1 MKIVIAGDV
10 CPSQDNVREFVSGNT
25 TGLFNDVA
33 EILKAADLSI
43 FNLESPITNSPEK
56 IEKIGPCF
64 CAPIESAKTISK
76 SGFVVAGLANN
87 HIRDYGNKGVLD
99 TLQYCQEAGMRTVG
113 AGKNIIEA
121 QKGLSVQVGQHMVG
135 ILAFSDQEF
144 SCATEANAGANPF
157 DALDSIDAIRNFK
170 DQCDYLIVLYHSGIE
185 NYQYQTP
192 DLQKRCRK
200 MVDAGANIVVC
211 QHSHCIGTYE
221 AYQGAHIVYGQ
232 GNFLFESK
240 SRRKTWRESVLINL
254 EIEDAKHVACEFIP
268 CVIENG
274 SVIVAKSRRA
284 DEIMIA
290 FRERSL
296 KAASDKFL
304 RQEFAKMVES
314 RQDSYVL
321 ELNFRNPYIV
331 KLLEKLGVGRIML
344 GKHRKKKYLDYLIC
358 DSHREILRLM
368 LSKH

>member
-1 MKIVIAGDV
+1 M
-10 CPSQDNVREFVSGNT
+10 
-25 TGLFNDVA
+25 
-33 EILKAADLSI
+33 
-43 FNLESPITNSPEK
+43 
-56 IEKIGPCF
+56 
-64 CAPIESAKTISK
+64 
-76 SGFVVAGLANN
+76 
-87 HIRDYGNKGVLD
+87 
-99 TLQYCQEAGMRTVG
+99 
-113 AGKNIIEA
+113 
-121 QKGLSVQVGQHMVG
+121 
-135 ILAFSDQEF
+135 
-144 SCATEANAGANPF
+144 
-157 DALDSIDAIRNFK
+157 DSIDAIRNFK